1 MKRKVIHALQ
11 IIAATGF
18 VLVMSTAALAQ
29 VSKMSFS
36 SAFNLLNSGS
46 SSSGSGFMPVSALGS
61 NYTKK
66 ATIGYGIP
74 FQIGME
80 QSIVKTNLSSAIA
93 NDPDQYNHLPEDVQ
107 AALWTLAYGE
117 FVKISKTPVN
127 VKLEF
132 RYNPA
137 QLYVY
142 GSIQSD
148 FIDNGS
154 SSPNDPLV
162 YKAPQ
167 TAVSGT
173 KIIVIKN

>member
-1 MKRKVIHALQ
+1 MKRKAIHVLPAIIRIWLALTLS
-11 IIAATGF
+11 TGAF
-18 VLVMSTAALAQ
+18 AQ
-29 VSKMSFS
+29 MSKMSFS
-36 SAFNLLNSGS
+36 SAFSLLNSGS
-46 SSSGSGFMPVSALGS
+46 SSSGSGYMPVSGLGS

-74 FQIGME
+74 FQIGMA
-80 QSIVKTNLSSAIA
+80 QSIVRTNLSSAIA
-93 NDPDQYNHLPEDVQ
+93 NDPDQFNNLSEDVQ

-117 FVKISKTPVN
+117 FVKISTTPVN

-162 YKAPQ
+162 YKAPK

-173 KIIVIKN
+173 KTIVIKK

>member
-11 IIAATGF
+11 VIATTGF
-18 VLVMSTAALAQ
+18 LLVTSTTAFAQ
-29 VSKMSFS
+29 SSKMSFS
-36 SAFNLLNSGS
+36 TAFNLLNSGS
-46 SSSGSGFMPVSALGS
+46 SSSGSGYMPSPVLGG

-80 QSIVKTNLSSAIA
+80 QSIVKANLSSAIA
-93 NDPDQYNHLPEDVQ
+93 NDPDQYNSLSEDVQ

-117 FVKISKTPVN
+117 FVKISNTPVN

-132 RYNPA
+132 RFNPA

-154 SSPNDPLV
+154 ASPNDPLV

-173 KIIVIKN
+173 KIIVLKK